1 MRPTLSKTTYMYGM
15 QCHKRFYLN
24 RFHKDLANPEEEQT
38 QAIFQTGTDVGL
50 LAQQLF
56 PGGVNAQGEE
66 EWHSETT
73 VARTA
78 ELLKNH
84 AIIYEAA
91 FMFNEVLCAVDIL
104 VRKGNKYYAYEVKS
118 TNSVK
123 EQHIEDAALQY
134 YIVSNALQTFTPG
147 MFEGKVI
154 PSLAEVAILHF
165 NKEYVRIGDIEVG
178 KLFKPSS
185 VIEEVEAKQ
194 AYIPK
199 NIADFKK
206 LIYLKNIP
214 DIEMGPQCNKPYAC
228 NFSNYCQSLLAV
240 EEQEEIALDQTI
252 IVNQESWTHFSQ
264 DFQYPLFFFDFE
276 TVMYAVPEFNF
287 SRPYQ
292 QIPFQYSLHILFE
305 PHAKL
310 KHNSHLGNGMADP
323 RPDLIEQMIRD
334 LGSSGSI
341 ITWNMS
347 FEKGVIAKLSI
358 DFPEYEEE
366 LMAIHSRIVDLMHPF
381 RPKQGVVYS
390 EAFEGSYS
398 IKKVLP
404 VMAPELSYS
413 DLNIQEGG
421 TASFMYGQMAG
432 LEPNEREQLREDLLA
447 YCHLDTLAMVKIWER
462 VEGVK

>member
-38 QAIFQTGTDVGL
+38 QAIFQTGTNVGL

-56 PGGVNAQGEE
+56 PGGINAQGEE

-78 ELLKNH
+78 ELLKTH

-91 FMFNEVLCAVDIL
+91 FMFNGVLCAIDIL
-104 VRKGNKYYAYEVKS
+104 VRKGNRYYAYEVKS
-118 TNSVK
+118 TNKVK

-134 YIVSNALQTFTPG
+134 YILSNCGLN
-147 MFEGKVI
+147 
-154 PSLAEVAILHF
+154 LAEIAILHF
-165 NKEYVRIGDIEVG
+165 NNEYVRIGEIEVG
-178 KLFKPSS
+178 KLFMPSS
-185 VIEEVEAKQ
+185 VLEEVEAKQ
-194 AYIPK
+194 AFIPK

-206 LIYLKNIP
+206 LIYLKSIP
-214 DIEMGPQCNKPYAC
+214 EIEMGEHCNKPYAC
-228 NFSNYCQSLLAV
+228 NFSNYCQSLLA
-240 EEQEEIALDQTI
+240 EKEQEEIELDQTI
-252 IVNQESWTHFSQ
+252 VVNQESWTQFKQ

-305 PHAKL
+305 PHSKL
-310 KHNSHLGNGMADP
+310 KHNSHLGDGMADP

-334 LGSSGSI
+334 LGNTGSI

-347 FEKGVIAKLSI
+347 FEKGVIAKLAI

-381 RPKQGVVYS
+381 RPKQGTVYS

-404 VMAPELSYS
+404 VMAPELCYS

-447 YCHLDTLAMVKIWER
+447 YCHLDTLAMVRIWGR
-462 VEGVK
+462 VEELNNHYLN

>member
-1 MRPTLSKTTYMYGM
+1 MYGL

-24 RFHKDLANPEEEQT
+24 RFHKNLANPEEEQA

-50 LAQQLF
+50 LAQNLF
-56 PGGVNAQGEE
+56 PGGINAQGED
-66 EWHSETT
+66 EWHGEASVKRTT
-73 VARTA
+73 EYLQT
-78 ELLKNH
+78 H
-84 AIIYEAA
+84 SIIYEAA
-91 FMFNEVLCAVDIL
+91 FLFNGVICAVDIL
-104 VRKGNKYYAYEVKS
+104 VRKGNAFYAYEVKS

-134 YIVSNALQTFTPG
+134 YVLSNCGLNLHDF
-147 MFEGKVI
+147 
-154 PSLAEVAILHF
+154 SILHF
-165 NKEYVRIGDIEVG
+165 NNEYVRVG
-178 KLFKPSS
+178 EINIAQLFTAAS
-185 VIEEVEAKQ
+185 VLESIEAKQ
-194 AYIPK
+194 AFIPK

-214 DIEMGPQCNKPYAC
+214 EVEMGPHCNKPYAC

-240 EEQEEIALDQTI
+240 EEQDEIELDQTI
-252 IVNQESWTHFSQ
+252 VVNQESWTHFKQ
-264 DFQYPLFFFDFE
+264 DFKYPLFFFDFE

-305 PHAKL
+305 PHSKL
-310 KHNSHLGNGMADP
+310 KHNSYLGNGLADP

-334 LGSSGSI
+334 LGNTGSI

-347 FEKGVIAKLSI
+347 FEKGVIAKLAI

-381 RPKQGVVYS
+381 RPKQRVVYS
-390 EAFEGSYS
+390 EAFGGSYS

-404 VMAPELSYS
+404 VMVPELNYS
-413 DLNIQEGG
+413 ALNIQEGG
-421 TASFMYGQMAG
+421 TASFMYGQMG
-432 LEPNEREQLREDLLA
+432 LLEPNEREQLREDLLA
-447 YCHLDTLAMVKIWER
+447 YCHSDTLAMVRIWER
-462 VEGVK
+462 VEEE